1 MTGDIVLYYS
11 KTIKKTNNDI
21 PIAEIVSKSA
31 MQQEETIQVEPN
43 IKTNEESAKQQLK
56 QFNTS
61 KYIPQDSKKPIAIL
75 KRDQSSFIETK
86 CKFSKWQV
94 RKQNQ
99 VLLTSLINFQQQH
112 GRTTKQEKFQLVKVY
127 QIKKY
132 HLKRRSN
139 SNS

>member
-11 KTIKKTNNDI
+11 KTIKKTSNDI

-31 MQQEETIQVEPN
+31 MQQEVTIQVEPN

-75 KRDQSSFIETK
+75 KRGQ
-86 CKFSKWQV
+86 
-94 RKQNQ
+94 RLPKQFHRN
-99 VLLTSLINFQQQH
+99 
-112 GRTTKQEKFQLVKVY
+112 
-127 QIKKY
+127 
-132 HLKRRSN
+132 
-139 SNS
+139 